1 MNLANK
7 ITMFRILLLP
17 IFVLS
22 YYYDQ
27 SGISSLAIFLL
38 GSFSDFLDGYVA
50 RKYDMITDFGKFID
64 PIADKILVLSAF
76 ILFIER
82 GFVEPWVV
90 IVVLFRELL
99 ISGFRMLAAK
109 KNISIA
115 ADIFGKL
122 KTTTQFFSV
131 IFFFLTIILI
141 NRNMYIIGKVLLY
154 ISVALTVL
162 SMINYLYKN
171 REVFNGT
178 MQ

>member
-131 IFFFLTIILI
+131 IFFFLTIIFI
-141 NRNMYIIGKVLLY
+141 SGKMYLIGKVLLY

>member
-7 ITMFRILLLP
+7 ITMFRIFLLP
-17 IFVLS
+17 IFVIS
-22 YYYDQ
+22 CYYDQ
-27 SGISSLAIFLL
+27 SGISSLLIFLL

-50 RKYDMITDFGKFID
+50 RKYNMITDFGKFID

-76 ILFIER
+76 IMFIDR

-90 IVVLFRELL
+90 IVVLFRELI

-115 ADIFGKL
+115 ADIFCKL

-154 ISVALTVL
+154 VSVALTIL

>member
-7 ITMFRILLLP
+7 ITMFRIFLLP

-171 REVFNGT
+171 KEVFNGT

>member
-76 ILFIER
+76 IMFIER

-171 REVFNGT
+171 KEVFNGT

>member
-7 ITMFRILLLP
+7 ITMFRIFLLP

-22 YYYDQ
+22 CYFDQ
-27 SGISSLAIFLL
+27 SGISSLLIFLL

-50 RKYDMITDFGKFID
+50 RKYNMITDFGKFID

-76 ILFIER
+76 IMFIER

-122 KTTTQFFSV
+122 KTTTQFFCV

-141 NRNMYIIGKVLLY
+141 SGKMFIIGKVLLY
-154 ISVALTVL
+154 ISVVLTVL

-171 REVFNGT
+171 REVLHGT
-178 MQ
+178 ML

>member
-38 GSFSDFLDGYVA
+38 GSFSDFLDGHIA

>member
-7 ITMFRILLLP
+7 ITMFRIFLLP
-17 IFVLS
+17 IFVIS
-22 YYYDQ
+22 CYYDQ
-27 SGISSLAIFLL
+27 SGISSLLIFLL
-38 GSFSDFLDGYVA
+38 GTFSDFLDGYVA
-50 RKYDMITDFGKFID
+50 RKYNMITDFGKFID

-76 ILFIER
+76 IMFIDR

-154 ISVALTVL
+154 VSVALTIL

-171 REVFNGT
+171 REVFHGT

>member
-7 ITMFRILLLP
+7 ITMFRIFLLP
-17 IFVLS
+17 IFVIS
-22 YYYDQ
+22 CYYDQ
-27 SGISSLAIFLL
+27 SGISSLLIFLL

-50 RKYDMITDFGKFID
+50 RKYNMITDFGKFID

-76 ILFIER
+76 IMFIDR

-154 ISVALTVL
+154 VSVALTIL

-171 REVFNGT
+171 REVFYGT

>member
-7 ITMFRILLLP
+7 ITMFRIFLLP
-17 IFVLS
+17 FFVIS
-22 YYYDQ
+22 CYYDQ
-27 SGISSLAIFLL
+27 SGISSLA
-38 GSFSDFLDGYVA
+38 DFLDGHIA

-141 NRNMYIIGKVLLY
+141 NRTMFIIGKVLLY

>member
-141 NRNMYIIGKVLLY
+141 SGKMYIIGKVLLY

>member
-7 ITMFRILLLP
+7 ITMFRIFLLP
-17 IFVLS
+17 IFVIS
-22 YYYDQ
+22 CYYDQ
-27 SGISSLAIFLL
+27 SGIYSLLLFLL

-50 RKYDMITDFGKFID
+50 RKYNMITDFGKFID

-76 ILFIER
+76 IMFIDR

-154 ISVALTVL
+154 VSVALTIL

>member
-154 ISVALTVL
+154 ISLALTVL

>member
-7 ITMFRILLLP
+7 ITMFRIFLLP

-22 YYYDQ
+22 CYYDQ
-27 SGISSLAIFLL
+27 SGISSLLIFLL

-50 RKYDMITDFGKFID
+50 RKYNMITDFGKFID

-76 ILFIER
+76 IMFIDR

-122 KTTTQFFSV
+122 KTTTQFFCV

-141 NRNMYIIGKVLLY
+141 SGKMFIIGKVLLY
-154 ISVALTVL
+154 ISVVLTVL

-171 REVFNGT
+171 REVFHGT
-178 MQ
+178 ML

>member
-1 MNLANK
+1 
-7 ITMFRILLLP
+7 MFRIFLLP

-22 YYYDQ
+22 CYYDQ
-27 SGISSLAIFLL
+27 SGISSLLIFLL

-50 RKYDMITDFGKFID
+50 RRYNMITDFGKFID

-76 ILFIER
+76 IMFIER

-122 KTTTQFFSV
+122 KTTTQFFCV

-141 NRNMYIIGKVLLY
+141 SGKMFIIGKVLLY
-154 ISVALTVL
+154 ISLVLTVL

-171 REVFNGT
+171 REVFHGT

>member
-171 REVFNGT
+171 KEVFNGT

>member
-38 GSFSDFLDGYVA
+38 GSFSDFLDGHIA

-171 REVFNGT
+171 KEVFNGT

>member
-7 ITMFRILLLP
+7 ITMFRIFLLP

-22 YYYDQ
+22 CYFDQ
-27 SGISSLAIFLL
+27 SGISSLLIFLL

-50 RKYDMITDFGKFID
+50 RKYNMITDFGKFID

-76 ILFIER
+76 IMFIDR

-122 KTTTQFFSV
+122 KTTTQFFCV

-141 NRNMYIIGKVLLY
+141 SGKMFIIGKVLLY
-154 ISVALTVL
+154 ISVVLTVL

-171 REVFNGT
+171 REVFHGT
-178 MQ
+178 ML

>member
-38 GSFSDFLDGYVA
+38 GSFSDFLDGHIA

-76 ILFIER
+76 IMFIER

-171 REVFNGT
+171 KEVFNGT

>member
-76 ILFIER
+76 IMFIDR

>member
-7 ITMFRILLLP
+7 ITMFRILLIP

-171 REVFNGT
+171 KEVFNGT

>member
-27 SGISSLAIFLL
+27 SGIFSLAIFLL

-50 RKYDMITDFGKFID
+50 RKYDMVTDFGKFID

-141 NRNMYIIGKVLLY
+141 NRNMFIIGKVLLY
-154 ISVALTVL
+154 ISVGLTVL

>member
-7 ITMFRILLLP
+7 ITMFRIFLLP

-22 YYYDQ
+22 CYFDQ
-27 SGISSLAIFLL
+27 SGISSLLIFLL

-50 RKYDMITDFGKFID
+50 RKYNMITDFGKFID

-76 ILFIER
+76 IMFIDR

-122 KTTTQFFSV
+122 KTTTQFFCV

-141 NRNMYIIGKVLLY
+141 SGKMFIIGKVLLY
-154 ISVALTVL
+154 ISVVLTIL

-171 REVFNGT
+171 REVFHGT

>member
-1 MNLANK
+1 M
-7 ITMFRILLLP
+7 
-17 IFVLS
+17 
-22 YYYDQ
+22 
-27 SGISSLAIFLL
+27 
-38 GSFSDFLDGYVA
+38 
-50 RKYDMITDFGKFID
+50 
-64 PIADKILVLSAF
+64 
-76 ILFIER
+76 FIER

-109 KNISIA
+109 KNIFIA

-171 REVFNGT
+171 KEVFNGT

>member
-27 SGISSLAIFLL
+27 SGLSSLAIFLL

-131 IFFFLTIILI
+131 IFFFLTIIFI
-141 NRNMYIIGKVLLY
+141 SGKMYLIGKVLLY

>member
-76 ILFIER
+76 IMFIDR

-171 REVFNGT
+171 KEVFNGT

>member
-7 ITMFRILLLP
+7 ITMFRIFLLP

-22 YYYDQ
+22 CYFDQ
-27 SGISSLAIFLL
+27 SGISSLLIFLL

-50 RKYDMITDFGKFID
+50 RKYNMITDFGKFID

-76 ILFIER
+76 IMFIER

-122 KTTTQFFSV
+122 KTTTQFFCV

-141 NRNMYIIGKVLLY
+141 SGKMFIIGKVLLY
-154 ISVALTVL
+154 ISVVLTVL

-171 REVFNGT
+171 REVFHGT
-178 MQ
+178 ML

>member
-7 ITMFRILLLP
+7 ITMFRLLLLP

-171 REVFNGT
+171 KEVFNGT

>member
-27 SGISSLAIFLL
+27 SGISILAIFLL

-141 NRNMYIIGKVLLY
+141 NRNMYIIGKELLY

-171 REVFNGT
+171 KEVFNGT
-178 MQ
+178 M

>member
-7 ITMFRILLLP
+7 ITMFRIFLLP

-22 YYYDQ
+22 CYYDQ
-27 SGISSLAIFLL
+27 SGISSLLIFLL

-50 RKYDMITDFGKFID
+50 RKYNMITDFVKFID

-76 ILFIER
+76 IMFIDR

-154 ISVALTVL
+154 VSVALTIL

>member
-76 ILFIER
+76 IMFIER

-141 NRNMYIIGKVLLY
+141 NRNMFIIGKVLLY

>member
-76 ILFIER
+76 IMFIER

-171 REVFNGT
+171 KEVFHGT

>member
-38 GSFSDFLDGYVA
+38 GSFSDFLDGHTA

-141 NRNMYIIGKVLLY
+141 NRTMFIIGKVLLY

>member
-141 NRNMYIIGKVLLY
+141 NRNMFIIGKVLLY

>member
-7 ITMFRILLLP
+7 ITMFRIFLLP

-22 YYYDQ
+22 CYFDQ
-27 SGISSLAIFLL
+27 SGISSLLIFLL

-50 RKYDMITDFGKFID
+50 RKYNMITDFGKFID

-76 ILFIER
+76 IMFIDR

-122 KTTTQFFSV
+122 KTTTQFFCV

-141 NRNMYIIGKVLLY
+141 SGKMFIIGKVLLY
-154 ISVALTVL
+154 ISVVLTIL

-171 REVFNGT
+171 REVFHGT
-178 MQ
+178 ML

>member
-1 MNLANK
+1 MNLANR
-7 ITMFRILLLP
+7 ITMFRIFLLP
-17 IFVLS
+17 LLVISF
-22 YYYDQ
+22 YFDQ
-27 SGISSLAIFLL
+27 TGISSLAIFLL
-38 GSFSDFLDGYVA
+38 GSFSDFLDGHIA

-76 ILFIER
+76 IMFIDR
-82 GFVEPWVV
+82 GLVEPWVV

-122 KTTTQFFSV
+122 KTTTQFISV
-131 IFFFLTIILI
+131 IFLFLSIILI
-141 NRNMYIIGKVLLY
+141 SNKMLIVGKVFLY
-154 ISVALTVL
+154 VSVALTVL

-171 REVFNGT
+171 REVFHGT
-178 MQ
+178 M

>member
-22 YYYDQ
+22 CYYDQ
-27 SGISSLAIFLL
+27 SGISSLLIFLL

-50 RKYDMITDFGKFID
+50 RKYNMITDFGKFID

-76 ILFIER
+76 IMFIER
-82 GFVEPWVV
+82 PWVV

-154 ISVALTVL
+154 ISVALTIL

-178 MQ
+178 MR

>member
-7 ITMFRILLLP
+7 ITMFRIFLLP

>member
-7 ITMFRILLLP
+7 ITMFRIFLLP
-17 IFVLS
+17 IFVIS
-22 YYYDQ
+22 CYYDQ
-27 SGISSLAIFLL
+27 SGISSLLIFLL

-50 RKYDMITDFGKFID
+50 RKYNMITDFGKFID
-64 PIADKILVLSAF
+64 PIADKILVLSAVIMF
-76 ILFIER
+76 IDR

-154 ISVALTVL
+154 VSVALTIL